1 MLVLLGAA
9 LVACGGEEPQ
19 PSGAPLARAK
29 SAPAL
34 ERDENQP
41 PVVERLVLHPQRP
54 LPGQQLEARIEVA
67 DPDGD
72 PIRLTLEWRQNGR
85 VLLRGA
91 QTTLAPDRLEKGDQI
106 EVWVTATD
114 GSAESEPLR
123 ASVQAGNQAP
133 LIEALYLAPDGEV
146 RPGQEVT
153 AAPQAK
159 DPDGDTLEYEFS
171 WLLNGRPVRGADR
184 AALDT
189 SKLTRGDRLQ
199 ARVRVFDG
207 EAWSPLAESMTL
219 SLANRAPHFS
229 GVPPIASS
237 AGLVQAEFEAEDPD
251 GDRSLRF
258 RVLEGPAGLSIDPL
272 SGKLSWRP
280 GPEAAGT
287 HAVELAVADS
297 FGAESALRFELDVV
311 SGTSAAPP
319 AKPAPS
325 EEMAS
330 ESDDEDDEPAE
341 AAEVEEDEEPL
352 EAEQSPEGEE

>member
-9 LVACGGEEPQ
+9 LACGAEEPQ
-19 PSGAPLARAK
+19 PSGAPLAREK

-34 ERDENQP
+34 EREENQP
-41 PVVERLVLHPQRP
+41 PVVERLVLHPQQP
-54 LPGQQLEARIEVA
+54 LPGQQLEARIEVS

-72 PIRLTLEWRQNGR
+72 PIRLALEWRQNGR

-91 QTTLAPDRLEKGDQI
+91 QTTLAPERLQKGDRI

-114 GSAESEPLR
+114 GSAESEPR
-123 ASVQAGNQAP
+123 SASVQVGNQAP

-159 DPDGDTLEYEFS
+159 DPDGDVLEYEFT

-184 AALDT
+184 AAFDT

-199 ARVRVFDG
+199 ALVRVSDG
-207 EAWSPLAESMTL
+207 EAWSPVAESMTL
-219 SLANRAPHFS
+219 ALANRAPRFA

-237 AGLVQAEFEAEDPD
+237 AGLVQAEFQAEDPD

-272 SGKLSWRP
+272 SGRLSWRP

-297 FGAESALRFELDVV
+297 LGAESALRFELDVV
-311 SGTSAAPP
+311 SAASAAPP

-325 EEMAS
+325 EETAS
-330 ESDDEDDEPAE
+330 EADDEADEPAE
-341 AAEVEEDEEPL
+341 PAELEEDDELL
-352 EAEQSPEGEE
+352 EEQSPEADE